1 MQQVIQSVSMFT
13 GKEKKSSLEEVEDGD
28 EMAGTFETIHPAK
41 VEIPT
46 VTDSSYLSAM
56 AGPVHSS
63 TPTSALAPSMLM
75 SSPLPVDVSSSV
87 DGSSFG
93 SPYGDFSDIAFDRS
107 MQRPNQAAV
116 HTPVRSDVDVIITP
130 PTATKSTDP
139 AMIPIVL
146 EVKTKPRGW
155 ALCQPIVDC
164 FCLRPATAA

>member
-1 MQQVIQSVSMFT
+1 
-13 GKEKKSSLEEVEDGD
+13 
-28 EMAGTFETIHPAK
+28 MAGTFETIHPAK

-130 PTATKSTDP
+130 PTVRNISTFAATDQNMCILSCGSNLSGSLHR
-139 AMIPIVL
+139 V
-146 EVKTKPRGW
+146 
-155 ALCQPIVDC
+155 
-164 FCLRPATAA
+164 